1 MDFEWDEAK
10 AESNQQ
16 SHGVSFTEAMTVFA
30 DPLSLTGYDPD
41 HSDHED
47 RYITM
52 GLSTENRLLIVSYTD
67 RVRTFESS
75 APDKRLVQNAEIT
88 KMATS
93 LSDSGSD
100 DLRPE
105 YDFRS
110 MRGVVRG
117 KYAARYRE
125 RLRVVR
131 LADDV
136 AEAFADEAAV
146 NEALREY
153 LRDHPTEQSPA

>member
-1 MDFEWDEAK
+1 MPAK
-10 AESNQQ
+10 RA
-16 SHGVSFTEAMTVFA
+16 GVSRET
-30 DPLSLTGYDPD
+30 
-41 HSDHED
+41 
-47 RYITM
+47 
-52 GLSTENRLLIVSYTD
+52 
-67 RVRTFESS
+67 
-75 APDKRLVQNAEIT
+75 T

-93 LSDSGSD
+93 PD
-100 DLRPE
+100 DNETAGDELRPE

-136 AEAFADEAAV
+136 ADAFADEAAV
-146 NEALREY
+146 NDALRAY
-153 LRDHPTEQSPA
+153 LRGHPTEPTRT